1 MYEPRTYRN
10 LVSGRDLVAFTVQ
23 LEETDLYITA
33 GRNLSEQASAA
44 VREVR
49 RSLESYIAEHPHFKN
64 SLKPLVV
71 APDAPAIVREMS
83 TAAMKTG
90 VGPMAAVAGAVAE
103 SVGRE
108 LLRLSPEVIVENGGD
123 IFLSL
128 RSQRRV
134 MIYAGRSP
142 LSNQLSI
149 EISPEKTPLGVCT
162 SSGTVGHSLSFGAA
176 DAVTALSPSTALAD
190 AAATAIANIV
200 KTGADVPKGLD
211 FGKRIAGVR
220 GIIIIIGE
228 RMGVWGHVMFSEAPL
243 GPPAVGG

>member
-1 MYEPRTYRN
+1 VYEPRTYRN